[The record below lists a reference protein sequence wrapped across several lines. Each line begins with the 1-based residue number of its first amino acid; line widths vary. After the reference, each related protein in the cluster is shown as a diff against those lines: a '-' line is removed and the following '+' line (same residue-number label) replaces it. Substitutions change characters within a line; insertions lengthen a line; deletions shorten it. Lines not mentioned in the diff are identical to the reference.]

1 MTDIEIETPEPSG
14 TGRFTLESISPTM
27 AIAVGVIALCA
38 GVWIGFK
45 LSGGEVTESHV
56 PCRDC
61 AEKAAQFVDTE
72 AEILNSQP
80 VDTE

>member
-45 LSGGEVTESHV
+45 LSGGQVAEQG

-61 AEKAAQFVDTE
+61 DERAREAAILNSETVDTE
-72 AEILNSQP
+72 
-80 VDTE
+80 

>member
-1 MTDIEIETPEPSG
+1 MTDAAPANLTVEAPPTTKS
-14 TGRFTLESISPTM
+14 RVSFESISPTM

-45 LSGGEVTESHV
+45 LSGGQVAEQG

-61 AEKAAQFVDTE
+61 DERAREAAILNSETVDTE
-72 AEILNSQP
+72 
-80 VDTE
+80 